1 VGCAIADLTLKEVLA
16 MRNNKLLIV
25 AGILCVGLLVVA
37 LAFDGA
43 YAAEK
48 VIKLKAANFFPT
60 PALQSKYLAQ
70 FCAEVEKRTNGRV
83 KIEYFAGGSL
93 LKAPRIYQGVS
104 TGIADIGYAH
114 IEYTPGRMPV
124 SGAVEL
130 PLGYPSAWVASQV
143 SNDFYNHFKPKE
155 WDDVKVLWTN
165 TSNPSLMITK
175 KPVRKL
181 EDLKGMK
188 IRSPGIVG
196 YTVTAL
202 GGTPTSTPMMEVY
215 DAMAKGVIDGVN
227 TPFETLKTFRFA
239 EVVDY
244 TTANWQ
250 TGNVYYFYVAMNKN
264 SYNKLPPD
272 IKEIFDKLC
281 GEYKELYAL
290 YWNSIDF
297 AGKNFALEKGVE
309 IIELSDA
316 EVSRWEKATEP
327 VVENYVKEMVGKGY
341 AETEVRGWLNFIAER
356 KKYWTVKQIELSIT
370 SPTGPKGMRP

>member
-1 VGCAIADLTLKEVLA
+1 
-16 MRNNKLLIV
+16 MRQNRLLIV
-25 AGILCVGLLVVA
+25 AGILCVGLMVVA
-37 LAFDGA
+37 LALEGA

-60 PALQSKYLAQ
+60 PALQSKFLGE

-104 TGIADIGYAH
+104 TGIADIGYSH

-124 SGAVEL
+124 SGVCEL
-130 PLGYPSAWVASQV
+130 PLGYASAWVASQV
-143 SNDFYNHFKPKE
+143 TNDFYNTFRPKE

-165 TSNPSLMITK
+165 ASNPSLMITK

-196 YTVTAL
+196 YTIKAL
-202 GGTPTSTPMMEVY
+202 GGTPTSTPMIEVY

-227 TPFETLKTFRFA
+227 TPYETLKTFRFA
-239 EVVDY
+239 EVVGY

-264 SYNKLPPD
+264 SYKKLPPD
-272 IKEIFDKLC
+272 IKEIFDEVC
-281 GEYKELYAL
+281 GEYKERYAL
-290 YWNSIDF
+290 FWNAIDF
-297 AGKNFALEKGVE
+297 YGKDFALEKGVE
-309 IIELSDA
+309 IIELPEFEA
-316 EVSRWEKATEP
+316 KRWQEATKP
-327 VVENYVKEMVGKGY
+327 VIEDYVKEMVGKGY
-341 AETEVRGWLNFIAER
+341 SEEEVRGWLKFVRER
-356 KKYWTVKQIELSIT
+356 MEYWTAKQIQLSIP
-370 SPTGPKGMRP
+370 SPTGPPEMRP

>member
-1 VGCAIADLTLKEVLA
+1 MRNKALMIFLISLLAFAFVTPVLA
-16 MRNNKLLIV
+16 DKPIR
-25 AGILCVGLLVVA
+25 
-37 LAFDGA
+37 
-43 YAAEK
+43 
-48 VIKLKAANFFPT
+48 LKAANFFPT
-60 PALQSKYLAQ
+60 PSLQSKYLEA
-70 FCAEVEKRTNGRV
+70 FCAELEKRTNGRV
-83 KIEYFAGGSL
+83 KVEYFAGGSL
-93 LKAPRIYQGVS
+93 LKAQRIYQGVS
-104 TGIADIGYAH
+104 TGIADIGYSH

-155 WDDVKVLWTN
+155 WDDVKMLWTN

-264 SYNKLPPD
+264 SYEKLPPD

-290 YWNSIDF
+290 FWNSVDF
-297 AGKNFALEKGVE
+297 HGKQFALDKGVE
-309 IIELSDA
+309 IIELSNE
-316 EVSRWEKATEP
+316 EVARWEKATEP
-327 VVENYVKEMVGKGY
+327 VVKNYVKEMVGKGY
-341 AETEVRGWLNFIAER
+341 AEEEVRGWLDFIAER
-356 KKYWTVKQIELSIT
+356 RDYWTGKQIQLSIK
-370 SPTGPKGMRP
+370 SPTGPPEMRP